1 MNTHSAMQFFEAQQI
16 QARLVERQLQEE
28 SDRLGRAQAA
38 LNKDQGTLKEK
49 KTAEEQ
55 AFASLSR
62 LRVEAKKQLDNDL
75 PLLESAVSA
84 LLMLEKNCVDEY
96 KEVMEKH
103 VVKESEGWK
112 DPNEVKYPEAAAFEE
127 AEKEIQAQLV
137 VLRELSQEV
146 LANNRR
152 FNDLMAQHAA
162 ATQRLEDAKLANE
175 KKIEA
180 IALPKKQLEQQAQAQ
195 TSLEKEIA
203 SIENNRDS
211 FWNTRL
217 AKERERL
224 QKKISGAETS
234 GKTKLAFKR
243 EGLFKKADEDQQT
256 LMHALASIKQ
266 KFDESFNNLQK
277 LVADV
282 ASEETKAKDIMLE
295 LKSSVDRDNEI
306 IHLVQT
312 KSKFADENCLK

>member
-180 IALPKKQLEQQAQAQ
+180 IALEKKQLEQQAQAQ